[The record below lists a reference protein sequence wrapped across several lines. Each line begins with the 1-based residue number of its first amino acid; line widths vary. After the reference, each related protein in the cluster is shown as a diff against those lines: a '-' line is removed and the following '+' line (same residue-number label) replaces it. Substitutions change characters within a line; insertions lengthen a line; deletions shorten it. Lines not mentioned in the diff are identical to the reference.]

1 MKQFFK
7 ELFEY
12 NHHFNQELFT
22 VFSKKPEKISE
33 RANQLL
39 NHTLNAHQ
47 IWNYRI
53 KGTKTTI
60 GVWDIRST
68 LDLGKIDRLNFQDS
82 VQILDAMELNEMIN
96 YSYTSGKKVSKP
108 MREILFHV
116 INHSTYHRGQIA
128 LEFRKNG
135 LDPLKTD
142 YIAYQK
148 PSEYLPSL

>member
-1 MKQFFK
+1 MKRFFK

-12 NHHFNQELFT
+12 NHHFNQELLD
-22 VFSKKPEKISE
+22 VFSRKPEKISG

-53 KGTKTTI
+53 KGSKTAI
-60 GVWDIRST
+60 GVWDMRSMQ
-68 LDLGKIDRLNFQDS
+68 DLGRIDQLNFQDS
-82 VQILDAMELNEMIN
+82 LQILDAMELNEIIS
-96 YSYTSGKKVSKP
+96 YSYTTGRKVNKP
-108 MREILFHV
+108 MHDILFHV

-135 LDPLKTD
+135 LDPLKSD

-148 PSEYLPSL
+148 PSEHLPSL

>member
-1 MKQFFK
+1 MKHFFK
-7 ELFEY
+7 ELLEY
-12 NHHFNQELFT
+12 NHHFNQELLT
-22 VFSKKPEKISE
+22 VFNKTPEKISE
-33 RANQLL
+33 RAHQLM

-53 KGTKTTI
+53 KARKITV
-60 GVWDIRST
+60 GVWDIRSMQ
-68 LDLGKIDRLNFQDS
+68 DLGKIDEQNFQDS
-82 VQILDAMELNEMIN
+82 LQILDAMETDEMIN
-96 YSYTSGKKVSKP
+96 YSYTSGKKASKP

-148 PSEYLPSL
+148 TDKSLPSR